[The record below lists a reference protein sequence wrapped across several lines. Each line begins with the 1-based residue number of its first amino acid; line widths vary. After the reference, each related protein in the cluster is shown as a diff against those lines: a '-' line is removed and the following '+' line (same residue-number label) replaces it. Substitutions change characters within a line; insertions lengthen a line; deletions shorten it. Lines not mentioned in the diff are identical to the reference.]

1 MDLRNNTISSILE
14 KDARDFTLEDIIYF
28 ITHAGIDMLNFM
40 YPAGDGRLKTL
51 NFTIDSEEYLHSVL
65 TNGER
70 VDGSSLFSFIE
81 AGNSDLYVVPRLSTA
96 FIDPFEERTT
106 ICFLCA
112 FFDKDGR
119 RLEYSPEHTLYK
131 AKKIFREKT
140 GMDFEAMAELEYY
153 VAAPED
159 QAGGLFPAQDQKG
172 YHESAPFAKFN
183 SFRTQ
188 CMHMITVAGGK
199 IKYGHSEVGNFRL
212 DGKIYEQ
219 NEIEFLPTDIEK
231 AADSIMLAKWI
242 IRSHAFRNGLEVSF
256 APKIAEGKAGSGL
269 HIHMRLMK
277 DGRNMLL
284 DSDRKIS
291 DTARR
296 AIAGLMELA
305 PSITAFGNANPVSY
319 LRLVPHQE
327 APTNICW
334 GDRNRSVLV
343 RIPLGWTSGMDMFSE
358 INPARQDEEGIGIAV
373 LKIKRPEYSDPS
385 VKQTMEIR
393 SADSSADIYLLLSA
407 LSIACRYGLGLDN
420 ALDIAEKTYVDVDI
434 HSEENRAKADALA
447 HLPASCAESAAR
459 LRKQR
464 HIYEADGI
472 FHPSMTDGII
482 SRLLSYKDADL
493 RDRLS
498 KEPGLEADLV
508 RQYYWC

>member
-1 MDLRNNTISSILE
+1 MDIRNNTISSVIG
-14 KDARDFTLEDIIYF
+14 KDAADFTLDDILSF
-28 ITHAGIDMLNFM
+28 IKDNGIDMLNFM
-40 YPAGDGRLKTL
+40 YPAGDGRLKSL
-51 NFTIDSEEYLHSVL
+51 NFTIDSEDYLYSVL

-119 RLEYSPEHTLYK
+119 RLECSPEYTLHK
-131 AKKIFREKT
+131 AKQVFKEKT

-159 QAGGLFPAQDQKG
+159 QTCGLFPAQDQKG
-172 YHESAPFAKFN
+172 YHESAPFARFN
-183 SFRTQ
+183 SFRTT
-188 CMHMITVAGGK
+188 CMHMITAAGGK
-199 IKYGHSEVGNFRL
+199 IKYGHSEVGNFHL

-242 IRSHAFRNGLEVSF
+242 IRCNALRNGLEVSF
-256 APKIAEGKAGSGL
+256 APKITEGKAGSGL
-269 HIHMRLMK
+269 HIHMRMMK

-284 DSDRKIS
+284 DADRKIS

-305 PSITAFGNANPVSY
+305 PSITAFGNANPTSY

-343 RIPLGWTSGMDMFSE
+343 RIPLGWTSGRDMFSA
-358 INPARQDEEGIGIAV
+358 INPAGAEGEAAGDGA
-373 LKIKRPEYSDPS
+373 LQADLRKRPDPS

-407 LSIACRYGLGLDN
+407 ISIACRYGLGLEN
-420 ALDIAEKTYVDVDI
+420 ALEIAGKTYVDVDI
-434 HSEENRAKADALA
+434 HRSENQAKADALA
-447 HLPASCAESAAR
+447 HLPASCAESADR
-459 LRKQR
+459 LRQHR

-472 FHPSMTDGII
+472 FHPSMTEGII
-482 SRLLSYKDADL
+482 SRLLSYNDADL
-493 RDRLS
+493 RERLR
-498 KEPGLEADLV
+498 KEPGLEAALV

>member
-1 MDLRNNTISSILE
+1 MDLRNNTISSVIG
-14 KDARDFTLEDIIYF
+14 KDAADFTLDDMMSF
-28 ITHAGIDMLNFM
+28 ITDNGIDMLNFM

-51 NFTIDSEEYLHSVL
+51 NFTIDSEDYLYSVL

-96 FIDPFEERTT
+96 FIDPFEERMT

-119 RLEYSPEHTLYK
+119 RLEYSPEYTLYK
-131 AKKIFREKT
+131 AKRTFKEKT

-159 QAGGLFPAQDQKG
+159 QSGGLFPAQDQKG
-172 YHESAPFAKFN
+172 YHESAPFSRFN
-183 SFRTQ
+183 SFRAQ
-188 CMHMITVAGGK
+188 CMHMITSAGGK

-212 DGKIYEQ
+212 EGKIYEQ

-256 APKIAEGKAGSGL
+256 APKITEGKAGSGL

-277 DGRNMLL
+277 DGQNMLL
-284 DSDRKIS
+284 DPERKIS
-291 DTARR
+291 DIARR

-305 PSITAFGNANPVSY
+305 PSITAFGNANPTSY

-343 RIPLGWTSGMDMFSE
+343 RIPLGWTSGRDMFSE
-358 INPARQDEEGIGIAV
+358 INPARNADGNTSAR
-373 LKIKRPEYSDPS
+373 KRKAAPDPS

-407 LSIACRYGLGLDN
+407 ISIACRYGLGLEN
-420 ALDIAEKTYVDVDI
+420 ALETAGKTYVDVDI
-434 HSEENRAKADALA
+434 HRTENKAKADALD
-447 HLPASCAESAAR
+447 HLPSSCAESAEK
-459 LRKQR
+459 LRQHR

-472 FHPSMTDGII
+472 FHPAMTEGII

-493 RDRLS
+493 RERLR
-498 KEPGLEADLV
+498 KEPGLEAALV